1 MTVSLRGGFER
12 RKGCL
17 VFYFT
22 GQLDAYSEKQF
33 TDFANDVFIANQ
45 LPIVLDLS
53 KVDFIDSCGLGAIV
67 HYAKKCK
74 KAKRSFVVV
83 GNARVLQTI
92 KLVKLEKFLHVASD
106 LSAALNQSA
115 A

>member
-1 MTVSLRGGFER
+1 MRGGFER

-17 VFYFT
+17 VFFFT

-33 TDFANDVFIANQ
+33 ADFVNDVFIANQ

-53 KVDFIDSCGLGAIV
+53 KIDFIDSSGLGAMV

-74 KAKRSFVVV
+74 KSKRSFVVV
-83 GNARVLQTI
+83 GNPRVIQTI
-92 KLVKLEKFLHVASD
+92 KLVKLEKFLQVSSD
-106 LSAALNQSA
+106 LNTALNQIA